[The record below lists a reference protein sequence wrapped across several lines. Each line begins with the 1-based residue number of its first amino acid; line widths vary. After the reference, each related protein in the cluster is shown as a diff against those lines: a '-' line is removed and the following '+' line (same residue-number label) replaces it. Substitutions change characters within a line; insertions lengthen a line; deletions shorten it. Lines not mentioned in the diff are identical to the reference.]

1 MSLQKRFKSRYPKA
15 NFADFKTEDF
25 FGKPNIFFHNKA
37 GDEETAVFDDDGKD
51 FRSSIYFSKEMK
63 RQLGLAPGFPLEL
76 THNPNPKLEIPAVP
90 FNSETRESGA
100 LKDALVQQEIYVTPS
115 DKFKIKFRD
124 IFTDTVITHR
134 SSHESRRWLAG
145 PNFEYFPQQLNF
157 AFFCAT
163 TGCGLSRRILFE
175 DKMRDGKNDL
185 TDSELILPPQVRSFF
200 WFHVYFTV
208 RRILFELGGVQ
219 NSLPL
224 PGDSAFSQTENK
236 YDIPSF
242 ERICAEFG
250 ISPNA
255 DFRFT
260 RGSNHDL
267 GSVFEYFT
275 NSGYIKTPFK
285 YPSKETKFEDEGGR
299 ASDGNLVPY
308 IENTE
313 ARNQYEYFLCP
324 VSHGLTSAGL
334 SRINQS
340 IESFCYAIL
349 GSQVDARSSIS
360 GSQGSAIETQRQ
372 FLSMVEDA
380 IRNPDISKS
389 VQRFQLAIE
398 SAKVRLDLAI
408 SPGLWLLPSK
418 MVVNTES
425 VVGYNNKLKK
435 ATSFMRIGVN
445 SDLNIPVRRSAPK
458 HNFGSGAV
466 KLPHSGV
473 ETQETK
479 ETRVPKSDS
488 EAGVKLRTK
497 EKQVPKSDSDNKR
510 EASEAA
516 GEASD
521 SKAGAKLRTHCFNF
535 ARDQFE
541 CFDYCRRWV
550 SLVSFQMNLSL
561 LFGAFDLLLSRSDY
575 ARTNTGWLNF
585 QKIIHPVFIF
595 NESTIPSEGLW
606 PEPSSELYEF
616 ATLRL
621 FASFVYDFVAIKS
634 PLNLTSLNK
643 FEIPRGRHANR

>member
-1 MSLQKRFKSRYPKA
+1 MSLQKRFKARYPKA
-15 NFADFKTEDF
+15 NFADFKTGDF
-25 FGKPNIFFHNKA
+25 FGKPNIFFQE
-37 GDEETAVFDDDGKD
+37 GDEGTTVFDDDGKD
-51 FRSSIYFSKEMK
+51 FRSSISFSKEMK

-100 LKDALVQQEIYVTPS
+100 LKDALVEQEIYVTPS
-115 DKFKIKFRD
+115 EKFKIKFRD

-145 PNFEYFPQQLNF
+145 PNFEYWPQTLNF

-163 TGCGLSRRILFE
+163 TGCGVSRRILIE

-185 TDSELILPPQVRSFF
+185 TDSELKLPPQVRSFF

-224 PGDSAFSQTENK
+224 PGDTAFSQTENK

-260 RGSNHDL
+260 RGDNHGL
-267 GSVFEYFT
+267 GSVFEYFSY
-275 NSGYIKTPFK
+275 SGYTKTPFK
-285 YPSKETKFEDEGGR
+285 YPSKETKFADEGGR

-349 GSQVDARSSIS
+349 GSQVDVRSSIS

-435 ATSFMRIGVN
+435 ATTFMSIGVN
-445 SDLNIPVRRSAPK
+445 SDLNIPVRRSALK
-458 HNFGSGAV
+458 HNLGSRAV

-473 ETQETK
+473 KTQDSGAGATAELEKAKHRTK
-479 ETRVPKSDS
+479 ETQVVKSEKNEKS
-488 EAGVKLRTK
+488 EKSEVKAVSTSHENNLN
-497 EKQVPKSDSDNKR
+497 VLIIV
-510 EASEAA
+510 
-516 GEASD
+516 
-521 SKAGAKLRTHCFNF
+521 AGALAWF
-535 ARDQFE
+535 
-541 CFDYCRRWV
+541 
-550 SLVSFQMNLSL
+550 
-561 LFGAFDLLLSRSDY
+561 LFR
-575 ARTNTGWLNF
+575 
-585 QKIIHPVFIF
+585 
-595 NESTIPSEGLW
+595 
-606 PEPSSELYEF
+606 
-616 ATLRL
+616 
-621 FASFVYDFVAIKS
+621 
-634 PLNLTSLNK
+634 
-643 FEIPRGRHANR
+643 

>member
-1 MSLQKRFKSRYPKA
+1 MSLQKRFKARYPKA
-15 NFADFKTEDF
+15 NFADFKTGDF
-25 FGKPNIFFHNKA
+25 FGKPNIFFQE
-37 GDEETAVFDDDGKD
+37 GDEGTTVFDDDGKD

-90 FNSETRESGA
+90 FNSEIREA
-100 LKDALVQQEIYVTPS
+100 YTLKDALVQQEIYVTPS

-145 PNFEYFPQQLNF
+145 PNFEYWPQTLNF

-163 TGCGLSRRILFE
+163 TGCGVSRRILFE

-185 TDSELILPPQVRSFF
+185 TDSELKIPPQVRSFF

-208 RRILFELGGVQ
+208 RRILFELGGPQ

-224 PGDSAFSQTENK
+224 PGDTAFSQTENK

-260 RGSNHDL
+260 RGDNHGL
-267 GSVFEYFT
+267 GSVFEYFSY
-275 NSGYIKTPFK
+275 SGYTKTPFK

-349 GSQVDARSSIS
+349 GSQVDVRSSIS
-360 GSQGSAIETQRQ
+360 GSQGSVIETQRQ

-435 ATSFMRIGVN
+435 ATTFMRIGVN
-445 SDLNIPVRRSAPK
+445 SDLNIPVRRSALK
-458 HNFGSGAV
+458 HNLGSRAV

-473 ETQETK
+473 ETQKTK
-479 ETRVPKSDS
+479 ETRVVKSEKS
-488 EAGVKLRTK
+488 E
-497 EKQVPKSDSDNKR
+497 KSDSDR
-510 EASEAA
+510 ESGEAA
-516 GEASD
+516 GAKTVSTLHENNLNVLIIV
-521 SKAGAKLRTHCFNF
+521 AGGLAWF
-535 ARDQFE
+535 
-541 CFDYCRRWV
+541 
-550 SLVSFQMNLSL
+550 
-561 LFGAFDLLLSRSDY
+561 LFR
-575 ARTNTGWLNF
+575 
-585 QKIIHPVFIF
+585 
-595 NESTIPSEGLW
+595 
-606 PEPSSELYEF
+606 
-616 ATLRL
+616 
-621 FASFVYDFVAIKS
+621 
-634 PLNLTSLNK
+634 
-643 FEIPRGRHANR
+643 

>member
-1 MSLQKRFKSRYPKA
+1 MSLQKRFKARYPKA

-37 GDEETAVFDDDGKD
+37 GEGTTVFDDDGKD

-63 RQLGLAPGFPLEL
+63 RQLCLAPGFPLEL

-90 FNSETRESGA
+90 FNSEADNTETLNT

-115 DKFKIKFRD
+115 EKFKIKFRD

-145 PNFEYFPQQLNF
+145 PNFEYWPQTLNF
-157 AFFCAT
+157 AFFVAT
-163 TGCGLSRRILFE
+163 TGCGVSRRILFE

-185 TDSELILPPQVRSFF
+185 TDSELKLPPQVRSFF
-200 WFHVYFTV
+200 WFRVYFTV
-208 RRILFELGGVQ
+208 RRILFELGGPQ

-224 PGDSAFSQTENK
+224 PGDTAFSQTENK

-250 ISPNA
+250 ISPNS

-260 RGSNHDL
+260 RGDNHGL

-275 NSGYIKTPFK
+275 NSGYTKTPYE

-308 IENTE
+308 IQNTE

-349 GSQVDARSSIS
+349 GSQVDVRSSIS

-435 ATSFMRIGVN
+435 ATTFMRIGVN

-458 HNFGSGAV
+458 HNLGSRAV

-479 ETRVPKSDS
+479 EKQVVKSDS
-488 EAGVKLRTK
+488 G
-497 EKQVPKSDSDNKR
+497 
-510 EASEAA
+510 
-516 GEASD
+516 
-521 SKAGAKLRTHCFNF
+521 AGAKLRTKETQVHK
-535 ARDQFE
+535 
-541 CFDYCRRWV
+541 
-550 SLVSFQMNLSL
+550 SK
-561 LFGAFDLLLSRSDY
+561 
-575 ARTNTGWLNF
+575 T
-585 QKIIHPVFIF
+585 
-595 NESTIPSEGLW
+595 SETREAG
-606 PEPSSELYEF
+606 E
-616 ATLRL
+616 AKQRL
-621 FASFVYDFVAIKS
+621 FQLRTRPI
-634 PLNLTSLNK
+634 
-643 FEIPRGRHANR
+643 

>member
-1 MSLQKRFKSRYPKA
+1 MSLQKRFKARYPKA
-15 NFADFKTEDF
+15 NFADFKTGDF
-25 FGKPNIFFHNKA
+25 FGKPNIFFRE
-37 GDEETAVFDDDGKD
+37 GDEGTTVFDDDGKD

-90 FNSETRESGA
+90 FNSET
-100 LKDALVQQEIYVTPS
+100 LNTIKDNLVQQEIYVTLS
-115 DKFKIKFRD
+115 EKFKINFRD

-145 PNFEYFPQQLNF
+145 PNFEYWPQTLNF
-157 AFFCAT
+157 AFFAAT
-163 TGCGLSRRILFE
+163 TGCGVSRRILFE

-185 TDSELILPPQVRSFF
+185 TDSELKLPPQVRSFF

-208 RRILFELGGVQ
+208 RRILFELGGPQ

-224 PGDSAFSQTENK
+224 PGDTAFSQTENK

-260 RGSNHDL
+260 RGDNHGL

-275 NSGYIKTPFK
+275 NSGYTKTPFK
-285 YPSKETKFEDEGGR
+285 YPSKETKFKDEGGR

-349 GSQVDARSSIS
+349 GSQVDVRSSIS

-398 SAKVRLDLAI
+398 SSKVRLDLAI

-425 VVGYNNKLKK
+425 VVVYNNKLKK

-445 SDLNIPVRRSAPK
+445 SDLNIPMRGSAPK
-458 HNFGSGAV
+458 HNLGSRAV

-479 ETRVPKSDS
+479 EKQVVKSNS
-488 EAGVKLRTK
+488 GAGAKHRTK
-497 EKQVPKSDSDNKR
+497 ETQVPKSKTSETRDS
-510 EASEAA
+510 ETGEAA
-516 GEASD
+516 
-521 SKAGAKLRTHCFNF
+521 
-535 ARDQFE
+535 
-541 CFDYCRRWV
+541 
-550 SLVSFQMNLSL
+550 
-561 LFGAFDLLLSRSDY
+561 
-575 ARTNTGWLNF
+575 
-585 QKIIHPVFIF
+585 
-595 NESTIPSEGLW
+595 NETRE
-606 PEPSSELYEF
+606 SSETKTVSTSHENNLNVLIIVAGGLAWF
-616 ATLRL
+616 L
-621 FASFVYDFVAIKS
+621 F
-634 PLNLTSLNK
+634 
-643 FEIPRGRHANR
+643 R

>member
-51 FRSSIYFSKEMK
+51 FRPSIYFSKEMK

-90 FNSETRESGA
+90 FNSGNSGTGA

-124 IFTDTVITHR
+124 IFSDTVICHR

-145 PNFEYFPQQLNF
+145 PNFEYYPQQLNF

-163 TGCGLSRRILFE
+163 TGCGVSRRILFE

-185 TDSELILPPQVRSFF
+185 TDSELIFPPQVRSFF

-224 PGDSAFSQTENK
+224 PGDTAFSQTENK

-260 RGSNHDL
+260 RGGNHGL

-275 NSGYIKTPFK
+275 NSGYTKTPFK
-285 YPSKETKFEDEGGR
+285 YPSKETKSEDEGGR

-324 VSHGLTSAGL
+324 VSHGLTKAGL

-349 GSQVDARSSIS
+349 GSQVDVRSSIA

-435 ATSFMRIGVN
+435 ATSFMRISIN

-458 HNFGSGAV
+458 HNLGSRAV

-479 ETRVPKSDS
+479 ETRVVKS
-488 EAGVKLRTK
+488 EKK
-497 EKQVPKSDSDNKR
+497 EKQVPKSETSETR
-510 EASEAA
+510 EASETKTVSTSHETNLNVLIIVA
-516 GEASD
+516 GGLAW
-521 SKAGAKLRTHCFNF
+521 F
-535 ARDQFE
+535 
-541 CFDYCRRWV
+541 
-550 SLVSFQMNLSL
+550 
-561 LFGAFDLLLSRSDY
+561 LFR
-575 ARTNTGWLNF
+575 
-585 QKIIHPVFIF
+585 
-595 NESTIPSEGLW
+595 
-606 PEPSSELYEF
+606 
-616 ATLRL
+616 
-621 FASFVYDFVAIKS
+621 
-634 PLNLTSLNK
+634 
-643 FEIPRGRHANR
+643 

>member
-1 MSLQKRFKSRYPKA
+1 MSLQKRFKARYPKA
-15 NFADFKTEDF
+15 NFADFKTGDF
-25 FGKPNIFFHNKA
+25 FGKPNIFFHSEA
-37 GDEETAVFDDDGKD
+37 GEGTTVFDDDGKD
-51 FRSSIYFSKEMK
+51 FRSSIFFSKEMK

-90 FNSETRESGA
+90 FNSEADNSET
-100 LKDALVQQEIYVTPS
+100 LNTIKDNLVQQEIYVTPS

-124 IFTDTVITHR
+124 IFTDTVITHK

-145 PNFEYFPQQLNF
+145 PNFEYWPQTLNF

-163 TGCGLSRRILFE
+163 TGCGVSRRILFE

-185 TDSELILPPQVRSFF
+185 TDSELKIPPQVRSFF

-208 RRILFELGGVQ
+208 RRILFELGGPQ

-224 PGDSAFSQTENK
+224 PGDTAFSQTENK

-260 RGSNHDL
+260 RGDNHGL
-267 GSVFEYFT
+267 GSVFEYFSY
-275 NSGYIKTPFK
+275 SGYTKTPYE

-349 GSQVDARSSIS
+349 GSQVDVRSSIS

-380 IRNPDISKS
+380 IRNPNISKS
-389 VQRFQLAIE
+389 VQRFQLAIQ

-435 ATSFMRIGVN
+435 ATTFMRIGVN
-445 SDLNIPVRRSAPK
+445 SDLNIPVRRSAQK
-458 HNFGSGAV
+458 HNLGSRAV

-473 ETQETK
+473 ETK
-479 ETRVPKSDS
+479 DS
-488 EAGVKLRTK
+488 GAGATAELEKAKHRTK
-497 EKQVPKSDSDNKR
+497 EKQVVKSRTKETQVSKSKTRETRDSETK
-510 EASEAA
+510 ETSETKTVSTSHETNLNVLIIVA
-516 GEASD
+516 GGLAWF
-521 SKAGAKLRTHCFNF
+521 LF
-535 ARDQFE
+535 
-541 CFDYCRRWV
+541 RW
-550 SLVSFQMNLSL
+550 L
-561 LFGAFDLLLSRSDY
+561 LTCCY
-575 ARTNTGWLNF
+575 
-585 QKIIHPVFIF
+585 
-595 NESTIPSEGLW
+595 ESTIPSVGL
-606 PEPSSELYEF
+606 
-616 ATLRL
+616 
-621 FASFVYDFVAIKS
+621 
-634 PLNLTSLNK
+634 
-643 FEIPRGRHANR
+643 

>member
-1 MSLQKRFKSRYPKA
+1 MSLQKRFKARYPKA
-15 NFADFKTEDF
+15 NFADFKTGDF
-25 FGKPNIFFHNKA
+25 FGKPNIFFQE
-37 GDEETAVFDDDGKD
+37 GDEGTTVFDDDGKD
-51 FRSSIYFSKEMK
+51 FRSSVYFSKEMK

-90 FNSETRESGA
+90 FNSEADNSET
-100 LKDALVQQEIYVTPS
+100 LNTIKDNLVQQEIYVTPS
-115 DKFKIKFRD
+115 EKFKINFRD

-145 PNFEYFPQQLNF
+145 PNFEYWPQTLNF
-157 AFFCAT
+157 AFFVAT
-163 TGCGLSRRILFE
+163 TGCGVSRRILFE

-185 TDSELILPPQVRSFF
+185 TDSELKLPPQVRSFF

-208 RRILFELGGVQ
+208 RRILFELGGPQ

-224 PGDSAFSQTENK
+224 PGDTAFSQTENK

-260 RGSNHDL
+260 RGDNHGL
-267 GSVFEYFT
+267 GSVFEYFSY
-275 NSGYIKTPFK
+275 SGYTKTPFK

-349 GSQVDARSSIS
+349 GSQVDVRSSIS

-380 IRNPDISKS
+380 IRNPEISKS

-445 SDLNIPVRRSAPK
+445 SDLNIPVRRSALK
-458 HNFGSGAV
+458 HNLGSRAV

-479 ETRVPKSDS
+479 EKQVVKS
-488 EAGVKLRTK
+488 RTK
-497 EKQVPKSDSDNKR
+497 ETQVPKSKTSETRDS
-510 EASEAA
+510 ETGEAA
-516 GEASD
+516 
-521 SKAGAKLRTHCFNF
+521 
-535 ARDQFE
+535 
-541 CFDYCRRWV
+541 
-550 SLVSFQMNLSL
+550 
-561 LFGAFDLLLSRSDY
+561 
-575 ARTNTGWLNF
+575 
-585 QKIIHPVFIF
+585 
-595 NESTIPSEGLW
+595 NETRE
-606 PEPSSELYEF
+606 SSETKTVSTSHETNLNVLIIVAGGLAWF
-616 ATLRL
+616 L
-621 FASFVYDFVAIKS
+621 F
-634 PLNLTSLNK
+634 
-643 FEIPRGRHANR
+643 R

>member
-25 FGKPNIFFHNKA
+25 FGKPNTFFHNKA
-37 GDEETAVFDDDGKD
+37 DDEETAVFDDDGKD

-63 RQLGLAPGFPLEL
+63 RQIGLAPGFPLEL

-90 FNSETRESGA
+90 FNSEAGEAIETRETGA

-115 DKFKIKFRD
+115 DKFKIEFRD
-124 IFTDTVITHR
+124 IFTDTMITHR

-145 PNFEYFPQQLNF
+145 PNFEYYPQQLNF
-157 AFFCAT
+157 AFYCAT
-163 TGCGLSRRILFE
+163 TGCGVSRRILFE

-185 TDSELILPPQVRSFF
+185 TDSELKLPPQVRSFF

-219 NSLPL
+219 NFLAL
-224 PGDSAFSQTENK
+224 PGDPAFSQTENK

-242 ERICAEFG
+242 ERICAELG

-260 RGSNHDL
+260 RGDNRGL

-275 NSGYIKTPFK
+275 NSGYTETPYE
-285 YPSKETKFEDEGGR
+285 YPSKETKFEDKGGR

-313 ARNQYEYFLCP
+313 ARNQYEYFICP

-349 GSQVDARSSIS
+349 GSQVDVHSSID
-360 GSQGSAIETQRQ
+360 GSQGSSIETQRQ
-372 FLSMVEDA
+372 FLAMIEDA

-445 SDLNIPVRRSAPK
+445 SDLNIPVRRSASK

-479 ETRVPKSDS
+479 ETRVVKS
-488 EAGVKLRTK
+488 ETK
-497 EKQVPKSDSDNKR
+497 EKQVPKS
-510 EASEAA
+510 ET
-516 GEASD
+516 SD
-521 SKAGAKLRTHCFNF
+521 SKAGEASETKT
-535 ARDQFE
+535 
-541 CFDYCRRWV
+541 V
-550 SLVSFQMNLSL
+550 STSHETNLNVL
-561 LFGAFDLLLSRSDY
+561 IIVVGGLAWFLFR
-575 ARTNTGWLNF
+575 
-585 QKIIHPVFIF
+585 
-595 NESTIPSEGLW
+595 
-606 PEPSSELYEF
+606 
-616 ATLRL
+616 
-621 FASFVYDFVAIKS
+621 
-634 PLNLTSLNK
+634 
-643 FEIPRGRHANR
+643 

>member
-1 MSLQKRFKSRYPKA
+1 MSLQKRFKARYPKA

-37 GDEETAVFDDDGKD
+37 GEGTTVFDDDGKD

-90 FNSETRESGA
+90 FNSEAGEAIETLNT

-115 DKFKIKFRD
+115 EKFKIKFRD

-145 PNFEYFPQQLNF
+145 PNFEYWPQTLNF
-157 AFFCAT
+157 AFFAAT
-163 TGCGLSRRILFE
+163 TGCGVSRRILFE

-185 TDSELILPPQVRSFF
+185 TDSELKLPPQVRIFF

-224 PGDSAFSQTENK
+224 PGDTAFNQTENK

-260 RGSNHDL
+260 RGDNHGL
-267 GSVFEYFT
+267 GSVFEYFS
-275 NSGYIKTPFK
+275 NSGYTKTPFK

-349 GSQVDARSSIS
+349 GSQVDVRSSIA

-380 IRNPDISKS
+380 IRSPDISKS

-435 ATSFMRIGVN
+435 ATTFMRIGVN
-445 SDLNIPVRRSAPK
+445 SDLNIPVRRSALK
-458 HNFGSGAV
+458 HNLGSRAV

-473 ETQETK
+473 ETQ
-479 ETRVPKSDS
+479 
-488 EAGVKLRTK
+488 
-497 EKQVPKSDSDNKR
+497 DSDR
-510 EASEAA
+510 ESGVAA
-516 GEASD
+516 
-521 SKAGAKLRTHCFNF
+521 AGAKLRTKETQVVQSEKSETRE
-535 ARDQFE
+535 A
-541 CFDYCRRWV
+541 
-550 SLVSFQMNLSL
+550 
-561 LFGAFDLLLSRSDY
+561 GATADAEPGKLE
-575 ARTNTGWLNF
+575 A
-585 QKIIHPVFIF
+585 K
-595 NESTIPSEGLW
+595 
-606 PEPSSELYEF
+606 PEQSSEKAKTASTSHENNLNVLIIIAGALAWF
-616 ATLRL
+616 L
-621 FASFVYDFVAIKS
+621 F
-634 PLNLTSLNK
+634 
-643 FEIPRGRHANR
+643 R

>member
-1 MSLQKRFKSRYPKA
+1 MSLQKRFKARYPKA
-15 NFADFKTEDF
+15 NFADFKTGDF

-90 FNSETRESGA
+90 FNSEAVGRESGEA
-100 LKDALVQQEIYVTPS
+100 TGTLKDALVQQEIYVTPS
-115 DKFKIKFRD
+115 EKFKIKFRD

-145 PNFEYFPQQLNF
+145 PNFEYWPQTLNF
-157 AFFCAT
+157 DFFTAT
-163 TGCGLSRRILFE
+163 TGCGVSRRILFE

-185 TDSELILPPQVRSFF
+185 TDSELKLPPQVRSFF

-224 PGDSAFSQTENK
+224 PGDTAFSQTENK

-260 RGSNHDL
+260 RGDNHGL

-275 NSGYIKTPFK
+275 NSGYTKTPFK

-349 GSQVDARSSIS
+349 GSQVDVRSSIA

-435 ATSFMRIGVN
+435 ATTFMRIGVN
-445 SDLNIPVRRSAPK
+445 SDLNIPVRRSALK
-458 HNFGSGAV
+458 HNLGSRAV

-473 ETQETK
+473 ETPE
-479 ETRVPKSDS
+479 
-488 EAGVKLRTK
+488 TK
-497 EKQVPKSDSDNKR
+497 EKQVVKSETSDR
-510 EASEAA
+510 EFGDRESCVAAA
-516 GEASD
+516 GVTKETKTVST
-521 SKAGAKLRTHCFNF
+521 SHETNLNVLIIVAGGLAWF
-535 ARDQFE
+535 
-541 CFDYCRRWV
+541 
-550 SLVSFQMNLSL
+550 
-561 LFGAFDLLLSRSDY
+561 LFR
-575 ARTNTGWLNF
+575 
-585 QKIIHPVFIF
+585 
-595 NESTIPSEGLW
+595 
-606 PEPSSELYEF
+606 
-616 ATLRL
+616 
-621 FASFVYDFVAIKS
+621 
-634 PLNLTSLNK
+634 
-643 FEIPRGRHANR
+643 

>member
-90 FNSETRESGA
+90 FNSGNSETGA

-124 IFTDTVITHR
+124 IFSDTVITHR

-145 PNFEYFPQQLNF
+145 PNFEYYPQQLNF

-163 TGCGLSRRILFE
+163 TGCGVSRRILFE

-185 TDSELILPPQVRSFF
+185 TDSELILPRQVRSFF

-224 PGDSAFSQTENK
+224 PGDTTFNQTENK

-260 RGSNHDL
+260 RGDNHGL
-267 GSVFEYFT
+267 GSVFEYFS
-275 NSGYIKTPFK
+275 NSGYIKTPYK
-285 YPSKETKFEDEGGR
+285 YPSRETKFEDEGGR

-340 IESFCYAIL
+340 IESFCYSIL
-349 GSQVDARSSIS
+349 GSQVNVRSSIA
-360 GSQGSAIETQRQ
+360 GSQGSSIETQRE
-372 FLSMVEDA
+372 FLSLVEDA
-380 IRNPDISKS
+380 IRNPDLGKS

-408 SPGLWLLPSK
+408 CPGTWLLPSK

-435 ATSFMRIGVN
+435 ATSFMRIGIN
-445 SDLNIPVRRSAPK
+445 SVLNIPVRRSTQK
-458 HNFGSGAV
+458 HNFGRGAV

-473 ETQETK
+473 ET
-479 ETRVPKSDS
+479 RVVKSEKS
-488 EAGVKLRTK
+488 EK
-497 EKQVPKSDSDNKR
+497 N
-510 EASEAA
+510 
-516 GEASD
+516 D
-521 SKAGAKLRTHCFNF
+521 SKAGAKLR
-535 ARDQFE
+535 A
-541 CFDYCRRWV
+541 
-550 SLVSFQMNLSL
+550 
-561 LFGAFDLLLSRSDY
+561 GATAELE
-575 ARTNTGWLNF
+575 A
-585 QKIIHPVFIF
+585 K
-595 NESTIPSEGLW
+595 
-606 PEPSSELYEF
+606 PEQSSEK
-616 ATLRL
+616 AKLRAKTVSTSHENNLNVLIIIAGGLAWFL
-621 FASFVYDFVAIKS
+621 F
-634 PLNLTSLNK
+634 
-643 FEIPRGRHANR
+643 R

>member
-1 MSLQKRFKSRYPKA
+1 MSLQKRFKTRYPKA
-15 NFADFKTEDF
+15 NFSDFKTKDF
-25 FGKPNIFFHNKA
+25 FGKPNIFFHSEA
-37 GDEETAVFDDDGKD
+37 HEADEETAVFDDEGKD

-76 THNPNPKLEIPAVP
+76 CHNPNPELEIPAVP
-90 FNSETRESGA
+90 FHSEADNSEAGEAVETRA
-100 LKDALVQQEIYVTPS
+100 LKDALVQQEIYVTQS
-115 DKFKIKFRD
+115 DKLKIKFRD

-145 PNFEYFPQQLNF
+145 PNFEYWPQQLNF
-157 AFFCAT
+157 AFFCST
-163 TGCGLSRRILFE
+163 TGCGVSQRILFE

-185 TDSELILPPQVRSFF
+185 TDSELNLPPQVRSFL

-224 PGDSAFSQTENK
+224 PGDSAFNQTENK
-236 YDIPSF
+236 YHILSF
-242 ERICAEFG
+242 KRICAEFG

-260 RGSNHDL
+260 KGDNHGR

-275 NSGYIKTPFK
+275 NSGYFKTPYK
-285 YPSKETKFEDEGGR
+285 YLSKTAKFEDEGGR

-340 IESFCYAIL
+340 IESFCFSIL
-349 GSQVDARSSIS
+349 GLQVNVRSSIA
-360 GSQGSAIETQRQ
+360 GSQGSSIETQRE
-372 FLSMVEDA
+372 FLSLVEDA

-408 SPGLWLLPSK
+408 SPGTWLIPSK

-435 ATSFMRIGVN
+435 ATSFMKIGVN
-445 SDLNIPVRRSAPK
+445 SDLNIPVKRSAPK

-473 ETQETK
+473 ETLPVATSKNNYQENKAKQAKQAKQAETK
-479 ETRVPKSDS
+479 ETQVVKSETKTVCTS
-488 EAGVKLRTK
+488 HETNLNVLIIVAGGL
-497 EKQVPKSDSDNKR
+497 
-510 EASEAA
+510 AW
-516 GEASD
+516 
-521 SKAGAKLRTHCFNF
+521 F
-535 ARDQFE
+535 
-541 CFDYCRRWV
+541 
-550 SLVSFQMNLSL
+550 
-561 LFGAFDLLLSRSDY
+561 LFR
-575 ARTNTGWLNF
+575 
-585 QKIIHPVFIF
+585 
-595 NESTIPSEGLW
+595 
-606 PEPSSELYEF
+606 
-616 ATLRL
+616 
-621 FASFVYDFVAIKS
+621 
-634 PLNLTSLNK
+634 
-643 FEIPRGRHANR
+643 

>member
-1 MSLQKRFKSRYPKA
+1 MSLQKRFKARYPKA
-15 NFADFKTEDF
+15 NFADFKTGDF

-37 GDEETAVFDDDGKD
+37 GDGTTVFDDDGKD
-51 FRSSIYFSKEMK
+51 FRSSIFFSKEMK

-76 THNPNPKLEIPAVP
+76 TYNPNPKLEIPAVP
-90 FNSETRESGA
+90 FNSETINTIKEN
-100 LKDALVQQEIYVTPS
+100 LVQQEIYVTPS

-124 IFTDTVITHR
+124 IFTDTVITHK

-145 PNFEYFPQQLNF
+145 PNFEYWPQTLNF

-163 TGCGLSRRILFE
+163 TGCGVSRRILFE

-185 TDSELILPPQVRSFF
+185 TDSELKIPPQVRSFF

-208 RRILFELGGVQ
+208 RRILFELGGPQ

-224 PGDSAFSQTENK
+224 PGDTAFSQTENK

-260 RGSNHDL
+260 RGDNHGL
-267 GSVFEYFT
+267 GSVFEYFSY
-275 NSGYIKTPFK
+275 SGYTKTPFK
-285 YPSKETKFEDEGGR
+285 YPSKETKFADEGGC

-349 GSQVDARSSIS
+349 GSQVDVRSSIS

-380 IRNPDISKS
+380 IRNPNISKS
-389 VQRFQLAIE
+389 VQRFQLAIQ

-435 ATSFMRIGVN
+435 ATTFMRIGVN
-445 SDLNIPVRRSAPK
+445 SDLNIPVRRSTQK
-458 HNFGSGAV
+458 HNLGSRAV
-466 KLPHSGV
+466 KLPHSGF
-473 ETQETK
+473 ETPE
-479 ETRVPKSDS
+479 
-488 EAGVKLRTK
+488 TK
-497 EKQVPKSDSDNKR
+497 EKQVVKSRTKETQVSKSKTRETRDSETR
-510 EASEAA
+510 E
-516 GEASD
+516 
-521 SKAGAKLRTHCFNF
+521 
-535 ARDQFE
+535 
-541 CFDYCRRWV
+541 
-550 SLVSFQMNLSL
+550 
-561 LFGAFDLLLSRSDY
+561 
-575 ARTNTGWLNF
+575 
-585 QKIIHPVFIF
+585 
-595 NESTIPSEGLW
+595 
-606 PEPSSELYEF
+606 SSETKTVSTSHETNLNVLIIVAGGLAWF
-616 ATLRL
+616 L
-621 FASFVYDFVAIKS
+621 F
-634 PLNLTSLNK
+634 
-643 FEIPRGRHANR
+643 R

>member
-90 FNSETRESGA
+90 FNSDNSGTGA
-100 LKDALVQQEIYVTPS
+100 LKDDLVQQEIYVTPS

-145 PNFEYFPQQLNF
+145 PNFEYYPQQLNF

-163 TGCGLSRRILFE
+163 TGCGVSRRILFE

-224 PGDSAFSQTENK
+224 PGDTAFNQTENK

-260 RGSNHDL
+260 RGDNHGL

-275 NSGYIKTPFK
+275 NSGYIKTPYK

-324 VSHGLTSAGL
+324 ISHGLTSAGL

-349 GSQVDARSSIS
+349 GSQVDVHSSIA
-360 GSQGSAIETQRQ
+360 GSQGSSIETQRQ

-380 IRNPDISKS
+380 IRNPDLGKS

-408 SPGLWLLPSK
+408 SPGTWLLPSK

-435 ATSFMRIGVN
+435 ATSFMKIGVN

-466 KLPHSGV
+466 KLPHSSV
-473 ETQETK
+473 ETPETK
-479 ETRVPKSDS
+479 ETQVVKS
-488 EAGVKLRTK
+488 ETK
-497 EKQVPKSDSDNKR
+497 EKQVPKSDSKAGVTIDSKS
-510 EASEAA
+510 EASETKTVSTSHETNLNVLIIVA
-516 GEASD
+516 G
-521 SKAGAKLRTHCFNF
+521 
-535 ARDQFE
+535 
-541 CFDYCRRWV
+541 
-550 SLVSFQMNLSL
+550 
-561 LFGAFDLLLSRSDY
+561 
-575 ARTNTGWLNF
+575 
-585 QKIIHPVFIF
+585 
-595 NESTIPSEGLW
+595 GLAW
-606 PEPSSELYEF
+606 F
-616 ATLRL
+616 HFR
-621 FASFVYDFVAIKS
+621 
-634 PLNLTSLNK
+634 
-643 FEIPRGRHANR
+643 

>member
-1 MSLQKRFKSRYPKA
+1 MSLQKRFKARYPKA
-15 NFADFKTEDF
+15 NFADFKTGDF
-25 FGKPNIFFHNKA
+25 FGKPNIFFQE
-37 GDEETAVFDDDGKD
+37 GDEGTTVFDDDGKD
-51 FRSSIYFSKEMK
+51 FRSSIRFSKEMK

-90 FNSETRESGA
+90 FNSEADNSET
-100 LKDALVQQEIYVTPS
+100 LNTIKDALVQQEIYVTPS

-145 PNFEYFPQQLNF
+145 PNFEYWPQTLNF
-157 AFFCAT
+157 AFFIAT
-163 TGCGLSRRILFE
+163 TGCGVSRRILFE

-185 TDSELILPPQVRSFF
+185 TDSELKIPPQVRSFF

-208 RRILFELGGVQ
+208 RRILFELGGPQ

-224 PGDSAFSQTENK
+224 PGDTAFSQTENK

-260 RGSNHDL
+260 RGDNHGL
-267 GSVFEYFT
+267 GSVFEYFSY
-275 NSGYIKTPFK
+275 SGYTKTPFK

-349 GSQVDARSSIS
+349 GSQVDVRSSIS

-389 VQRFQLAIE
+389 VQRFQLAIQ

-435 ATSFMRIGVN
+435 ATTFMRIGVN
-445 SDLNIPVRRSAPK
+445 SDLNIPVRRSTQK
-458 HNFGSGAV
+458 HNLGSRAV

-473 ETQETK
+473 ETQ
-479 ETRVPKSDS
+479 DS
-488 EAGVKLRTK
+488 GAGATAELEKAKHRTK
-497 EKQVPKSDSDNKR
+497 EKQVVKSRTKETQVSKSKTRETRDSETR
-510 EASEAA
+510 E
-516 GEASD
+516 
-521 SKAGAKLRTHCFNF
+521 
-535 ARDQFE
+535 
-541 CFDYCRRWV
+541 
-550 SLVSFQMNLSL
+550 
-561 LFGAFDLLLSRSDY
+561 
-575 ARTNTGWLNF
+575 
-585 QKIIHPVFIF
+585 
-595 NESTIPSEGLW
+595 
-606 PEPSSELYEF
+606 SSETKTVSTSHETNLNVLIIVAGGLAWF
-616 ATLRL
+616 L
-621 FASFVYDFVAIKS
+621 F
-634 PLNLTSLNK
+634 
-643 FEIPRGRHANR
+643 R

>member
-1 MSLQKRFKSRYPKA
+1 MSLQKRFKARYPKA
-15 NFADFKTEDF
+15 NFADFKTGDF

-37 GDEETAVFDDDGKD
+37 GDSEAGYEETAVFDDDGKD

-90 FNSETRESGA
+90 FKSETRETGA
-100 LKDALVQQEIYVTPS
+100 ALHTLKDALVQQEIYVTPRE
-115 DKFKIKFRD
+115 KFKIKFRD

-145 PNFEYFPQQLNF
+145 PNFEYWPQTLNF

-163 TGCGLSRRILFE
+163 TGCGVSRRTLFE

-185 TDSELILPPQVRSFF
+185 MDSELKLPPQVRSFF

-224 PGDSAFSQTENK
+224 PGDTAFSQTENK

-250 ISPNA
+250 ISPNS

-260 RGSNHDL
+260 RGDNHGL

-275 NSGYIKTPFK
+275 NSGYTKTPFK

-349 GSQVDARSSIS
+349 GSQVDVRSSIS

-435 ATSFMRIGVN
+435 ATTFMRIGVN
-445 SDLNIPVRRSAPK
+445 SDLNIPVRRSTQK
-458 HNFGSGAV
+458 HNFGRGAV

-473 ETQETK
+473 ETQKTK
-479 ETRVPKSDS
+479 ETQVVKSEKSEKS
-488 EAGVKLRTK
+488 EAKTVSTSHENNLN
-497 EKQVPKSDSDNKR
+497 VLIII
-510 EASEAA
+510 A
-516 GEASD
+516 GGLAW
-521 SKAGAKLRTHCFNF
+521 F
-535 ARDQFE
+535 
-541 CFDYCRRWV
+541 
-550 SLVSFQMNLSL
+550 
-561 LFGAFDLLLSRSDY
+561 LFR
-575 ARTNTGWLNF
+575 
-585 QKIIHPVFIF
+585 
-595 NESTIPSEGLW
+595 
-606 PEPSSELYEF
+606 
-616 ATLRL
+616 
-621 FASFVYDFVAIKS
+621 
-634 PLNLTSLNK
+634 
-643 FEIPRGRHANR
+643 

>member
-1 MSLQKRFKSRYPKA
+1 MSLQKRFKARYPKA
-15 NFADFKTEDF
+15 NFADFKTGDF
-25 FGKPNIFFHNKA
+25 FGKPNIFFRE
-37 GDEETAVFDDDGKD
+37 GDEGTTVFDDDGKD
-51 FRSSIYFSKEMK
+51 LRPIIRFSKEMK

-90 FNSETRESGA
+90 FNSEADNTET
-100 LKDALVQQEIYVTPS
+100 LNTIKDNLVEQEIYVTPS
-115 DKFKIKFRD
+115 EKFKINFRD
-124 IFTDTVITHR
+124 IFTDNVITHR

-145 PNFEYFPQQLNF
+145 PNFEYWPQTLNF
-157 AFFCAT
+157 AFYCAT
-163 TGCGLSRRILFE
+163 TGCGVSRRILFE
-175 DKMRDGKNDL
+175 DKMLDGKNDL
-185 TDSELILPPQVRSFF
+185 TDSELKLPPQVRSFF

-208 RRILFELGGVQ
+208 RRILFELGGPQ

-224 PGDSAFSQTENK
+224 PGDTAFSQTENK

-260 RGSNHDL
+260 RGDNHGL
-267 GSVFEYFT
+267 GSVFEYFSY
-275 NSGYIKTPFK
+275 SGYTKTPFK

-349 GSQVDARSSIS
+349 GSQVDVRSSIS

-435 ATSFMRIGVN
+435 ATTFMRIGVN

-458 HNFGSGAV
+458 HNLGSRAV

-473 ETQETK
+473 ET
-479 ETRVPKSDS
+479 RVVKSNS
-488 EAGVKLRTK
+488 VAGAKHRTK
-497 EKQVPKSDSDNKR
+497 EKQVVKSKTSEKSKTTETRDS
-510 EASEAA
+510 ETGEAA
-516 GEASD
+516 
-521 SKAGAKLRTHCFNF
+521 AGVTKETKT
-535 ARDQFE
+535 
-541 CFDYCRRWV
+541 V
-550 SLVSFQMNLSL
+550 STSHENNLNVL
-561 LFGAFDLLLSRSDY
+561 IIVAGGLAWFLFR
-575 ARTNTGWLNF
+575 
-585 QKIIHPVFIF
+585 
-595 NESTIPSEGLW
+595 
-606 PEPSSELYEF
+606 
-616 ATLRL
+616 
-621 FASFVYDFVAIKS
+621 
-634 PLNLTSLNK
+634 
-643 FEIPRGRHANR
+643 

>member
-37 GDEETAVFDDDGKD
+37 GDEGKD

-90 FNSETRESGA
+90 FNSEAATGT
-100 LKDALVQQEIYVTPS
+100 LKDALVQQEIYVTLS
-115 DKFKIKFRD
+115 DKFKIEFRD

-260 RGSNHDL
+260 RGDNHGL

-275 NSGYIKTPFK
+275 NSGYTKTPFK
-285 YPSKETKFEDEGGR
+285 YPSKETKFEDEGGC

-349 GSQVDARSSIS
+349 GSQVDVRSSIS
-360 GSQGSAIETQRQ
+360 GSQGSSIETQRQ

-380 IRNPDISKS
+380 TRNPDISKF

-435 ATSFMRIGVN
+435 ATRRMRIGIN
-445 SDLNIPVRRSAPK
+445 SDLNIPVRRSALK
-458 HNFGSGAV
+458 HNLGSGAV

-473 ETQETK
+473 ETPETK
-479 ETRVPKSDS
+479 EKQVVKSDS
-488 EAGVKLRTK
+488 EAGVTK
-497 EKQVPKSDSDNKR
+497 ETQVPKSKTSDR
-510 EASEAA
+510 ESGEAA
-516 GEASD
+516 GVTKTVSSSHENNL
-521 SKAGAKLRTHCFNF
+521 KVLIIIAGGLAWF
-535 ARDQFE
+535 
-541 CFDYCRRWV
+541 
-550 SLVSFQMNLSL
+550 
-561 LFGAFDLLLSRSDY
+561 LFR
-575 ARTNTGWLNF
+575 
-585 QKIIHPVFIF
+585 
-595 NESTIPSEGLW
+595 
-606 PEPSSELYEF
+606 
-616 ATLRL
+616 
-621 FASFVYDFVAIKS
+621 
-634 PLNLTSLNK
+634 
-643 FEIPRGRHANR
+643 

>member
-15 NFADFKTEDF
+15 MFADFKTKDF
-25 FGKPNIFFHNKA
+25 FGKPNIFFQE

-90 FNSETRESGA
+90 FHDEAGA
-100 LKDALVQQEIYVTPS
+100 TGTLKDALVQQEIYVTPS
-115 DKFKIKFRD
+115 EKFKIKFRD

-134 SSHESRRWLAG
+134 SSHESRCWLAG
-145 PNFEYFPQQLNF
+145 PNFEYWPQTLNF

-163 TGCGLSRRILFE
+163 TGCGVSRRILFE

-185 TDSELILPPQVRSFF
+185 TDSELILPHQVRSFF

-219 NSLPL
+219 NSLAL
-224 PGDSAFSQTENK
+224 PGDPAFSQTENK

-250 ISPNA
+250 ISPND

-260 RGSNHDL
+260 RGDNHGL

-275 NSGYIKTPFK
+275 NSGYTKTPFK

-349 GSQVDARSSIS
+349 GSQVNVRSSIA
-360 GSQGSAIETQRQ
+360 GSQGSSIETQRE
-372 FLSMVEDA
+372 FLSLVEDA
-380 IRNPDISKS
+380 IRNPGLGKS

-408 SPGLWLLPSK
+408 SPGTWLLPSK

-435 ATSFMRIGVN
+435 ATRRMKIGIN
-445 SDLNIPVRRSAPK
+445 SDLNIPVRRSSPK
-458 HNFGSGAV
+458 HNFGRGTV

-473 ETQETK
+473 ETQDSDRESGEAAGVTAELEKAKLRTK
-479 ETRVPKSDS
+479 ETQVVQSEKSETSDS
-488 EAGVKLRTK
+488 EAG
-497 EKQVPKSDSDNKR
+497 
-510 EASEAA
+510 
-516 GEASD
+516 
-521 SKAGAKLRTHCFNF
+521 AKLR
-535 ARDQFE
+535 AKI
-541 CFDYCRRWV
+541 V
-550 SLVSFQMNLSL
+550 STLHENNLNVL
-561 LFGAFDLLLSRSDY
+561 IIVAGALAWFLFR
-575 ARTNTGWLNF
+575 
-585 QKIIHPVFIF
+585 
-595 NESTIPSEGLW
+595 
-606 PEPSSELYEF
+606 
-616 ATLRL
+616 
-621 FASFVYDFVAIKS
+621 
-634 PLNLTSLNK
+634 
-643 FEIPRGRHANR
+643 

>member
-1 MSLQKRFKSRYPKA
+1 MSLQKRFKARYPKA

-37 GDEETAVFDDDGKD
+37 GDGTTVFDDDGKD
-51 FRSSIYFSKEMK
+51 FRSSIFFSKEMK

-76 THNPNPKLEIPAVP
+76 TYNPNPKLEIPAVP
-90 FNSETRESGA
+90 FNSETINTIKEN
-100 LKDALVQQEIYVTPS
+100 LVQQEIYVTPS

-124 IFTDTVITHR
+124 IFTDTVITHK

-145 PNFEYFPQQLNF
+145 PNFEYWPQTLNF

-163 TGCGLSRRILFE
+163 TGCGVSRRILFE

-185 TDSELILPPQVRSFF
+185 TDSELKIPPQVRSFF

-208 RRILFELGGVQ
+208 RRILFELGGPQ

-224 PGDSAFSQTENK
+224 PGDTAFSQTENK

-260 RGSNHDL
+260 RGDNHGL
-267 GSVFEYFT
+267 GSVFEYFSY
-275 NSGYIKTPFK
+275 SGYTKTPFK
-285 YPSKETKFEDEGGR
+285 YPSKETKFADEGGR

-349 GSQVDARSSIS
+349 GSQVDVRSSIS
-360 GSQGSAIETQRQ
+360 GSQGSDIETQRQ

-380 IRNPDISKS
+380 IRNPNISKS
-389 VQRFQLAIE
+389 VQRFQLAIQ

-418 MVVNTES
+418 MVLNTES

-435 ATSFMRIGVN
+435 ATTFMRIGVN
-445 SDLNIPVRRSAPK
+445 SDLNIPVRRSTQK
-458 HNFGSGAV
+458 HNLGSRAV

-473 ETQETK
+473 ETQ
-479 ETRVPKSDS
+479 DS
-488 EAGVKLRTK
+488 GAGATAELEKAKHRTK
-497 EKQVPKSDSDNKR
+497 EKQVVKSRTKEKQVSKSKTRETRDSETR
-510 EASEAA
+510 E
-516 GEASD
+516 
-521 SKAGAKLRTHCFNF
+521 
-535 ARDQFE
+535 
-541 CFDYCRRWV
+541 
-550 SLVSFQMNLSL
+550 
-561 LFGAFDLLLSRSDY
+561 
-575 ARTNTGWLNF
+575 
-585 QKIIHPVFIF
+585 
-595 NESTIPSEGLW
+595 
-606 PEPSSELYEF
+606 SSETKTVSTSHETNLNVLIIVAGGLAWF
-616 ATLRL
+616 L
-621 FASFVYDFVAIKS
+621 F
-634 PLNLTSLNK
+634 
-643 FEIPRGRHANR
+643 R

>member
-51 FRSSIYFSKEMK
+51 FRPSIYFSKEMK

-90 FNSETRESGA
+90 FNSEAATGA
-100 LKDALVQQEIYVTPS
+100 ALHTLKDALVQQEIYVTPS
-115 DKFKIKFRD
+115 EKFKITFRD

-224 PGDSAFSQTENK
+224 PGDSAFNQTENK

-260 RGSNHDL
+260 KGDNHGL

-275 NSGYIKTPFK
+275 NSGYTKTPFK

-349 GSQVDARSSIS
+349 GSQVDVRSSIS
-360 GSQGSAIETQRQ
+360 GSQGSSIETQRQ

-458 HNFGSGAV
+458 HNLGSGAV

-473 ETQETK
+473 ETPEAK
-479 ETRVPKSDS
+479 EKQVVKSDSDS
-488 EAGVKLRTK
+488 EASKAAGVTK
-497 EKQVPKSDSDNKR
+497 EKQVPKSEASETR
-510 EASEAA
+510 EASGTKTVSTSHETNLNALIIVA
-516 GEASD
+516 GGLA
-521 SKAGAKLRTHCFNF
+521 CF
-535 ARDQFE
+535 
-541 CFDYCRRWV
+541 
-550 SLVSFQMNLSL
+550 
-561 LFGAFDLLLSRSDY
+561 LFR
-575 ARTNTGWLNF
+575 
-585 QKIIHPVFIF
+585 
-595 NESTIPSEGLW
+595 
-606 PEPSSELYEF
+606 
-616 ATLRL
+616 
-621 FASFVYDFVAIKS
+621 
-634 PLNLTSLNK
+634 
-643 FEIPRGRHANR
+643 

>member
-1 MSLQKRFKSRYPKA
+1 MSLQKRFKARYPKA

-37 GDEETAVFDDDGKD
+37 GDSEAGEGTTVFDDDGKD

-90 FNSETRESGA
+90 FNSEAATGA
-100 LKDALVQQEIYVTPS
+100 LKEALVQQEIYVTPS
-115 DKFKIKFRD
+115 EKFKIKFRD
-124 IFTDTVITHR
+124 IITDTVITHR

-157 AFFCAT
+157 ASFCAT
-163 TGCGLSRRILFE
+163 TGCGVSRRILFE

-185 TDSELILPPQVRSFF
+185 MDSELKLPPQVRSFF

-208 RRILFELGGVQ
+208 RRILFELGGPQ

-224 PGDSAFSQTENK
+224 PGDTAFSQTENK

-260 RGSNHDL
+260 RGDNHGL

-275 NSGYIKTPFK
+275 NSGYTKTPYE

-324 VSHGLTSAGL
+324 VSHGLTRAGL

-349 GSQVDARSSIS
+349 GSQVDVRSSIS

-372 FLSMVEDA
+372 FSSMVEDA

-435 ATSFMRIGVN
+435 ATTFMRIGVN
-445 SDLNIPVRRSAPK
+445 SDLNIPVRRLPRSTILGLAPLNYHTLVLK
-458 HNFGSGAV
+458 RGWLKAEQRKSRWLKA
-466 KLPHSGV
+466 KQAT
-473 ETQETK
+473 ETQSGSAQNSVTENPAT
-479 ETRVPKSDS
+479 
-488 EAGVKLRTK
+488 AGL
-497 EKQVPKSDSDNKR
+497 
-510 EASEAA
+510 
-516 GEASD
+516 G
-521 SKAGAKLRTHCFNF
+521 
-535 ARDQFE
+535 
-541 CFDYCRRWV
+541 
-550 SLVSFQMNLSL
+550 
-561 LFGAFDLLLSRSDY
+561 
-575 ARTNTGWLNF
+575 
-585 QKIIHPVFIF
+585 
-595 NESTIPSEGLW
+595 
-606 PEPSSELYEF
+606 
-616 ATLRL
+616 
-621 FASFVYDFVAIKS
+621 
-634 PLNLTSLNK
+634 
-643 FEIPRGRHANR
+643 

>member
-1 MSLQKRFKSRYPKA
+1 MSLQKRFKARYPKA
-15 NFADFKTEDF
+15 NFADFKTGDF
-25 FGKPNIFFHNKA
+25 FGKPNIFFQE
-37 GDEETAVFDDDGKD
+37 GDEGTTVFDDDGKD

-100 LKDALVQQEIYVTPS
+100 LKDNLVQQEIYVTPS
-115 DKFKIKFRD
+115 EKFKINFRD

-145 PNFEYFPQQLNF
+145 PNFEYWPQTLNF
-157 AFFCAT
+157 AFFIAT
-163 TGCGLSRRILFE
+163 TGCGVSRRILFE

-185 TDSELILPPQVRSFF
+185 TDSELKIPPQVRSFF

-208 RRILFELGGVQ
+208 RRILFELGGPQ

-224 PGDSAFSQTENK
+224 PGDTAFSQTENK

-242 ERICAEFG
+242 KRICAEFG

-260 RGSNHDL
+260 RGDNHGL
-267 GSVFEYFT
+267 GSVFEYFSY
-275 NSGYIKTPFK
+275 SGYTKTPFK
-285 YPSKETKFEDEGGR
+285 YPSKETKFADEGGR

-349 GSQVDARSSIS
+349 GSQVDVRSSIS

-380 IRNPDISKS
+380 IRNPEISKS
-389 VQRFQLAIE
+389 VQRFQLAIQ

-435 ATSFMRIGVN
+435 ATTFMRIGVN
-445 SDLNIPVRRSAPK
+445 SDLNIPVRRSNQK
-458 HNFGSGAV
+458 HNLGSRAV

-473 ETQETK
+473 ETQ
-479 ETRVPKSDS
+479 DS
-488 EAGVKLRTK
+488 GAGAKLRTK
-497 EKQVPKSDSDNKR
+497 EKQVVKSRTKETQVSKSKTRETRDSETR
-510 EASEAA
+510 E
-516 GEASD
+516 
-521 SKAGAKLRTHCFNF
+521 
-535 ARDQFE
+535 
-541 CFDYCRRWV
+541 
-550 SLVSFQMNLSL
+550 
-561 LFGAFDLLLSRSDY
+561 
-575 ARTNTGWLNF
+575 
-585 QKIIHPVFIF
+585 
-595 NESTIPSEGLW
+595 
-606 PEPSSELYEF
+606 SSETKTVSTSHETNLNVLIIVAGGLAWF
-616 ATLRL
+616 L
-621 FASFVYDFVAIKS
+621 F
-634 PLNLTSLNK
+634 
-643 FEIPRGRHANR
+643 R

>member
-1 MSLQKRFKSRYPKA
+1 MSLQKRFKTRYPKA
-15 NFADFKTEDF
+15 NFSDFKTEDF
-25 FGKPNIFFHNKA
+25 FGKPNIFFHES
-37 GDEETAVFDDDGKD
+37 DEETAVFDDDGKD

-76 THNPNPKLEIPAVP
+76 CHNPNPELEIPAVP
-90 FNSETRESGA
+90 FHSEAGKATEVGEALHA

-134 SSHESRRWLAG
+134 SSHESKRWLAG
-145 PNFEYFPQQLNF
+145 PNFEYWPQQLNF

-163 TGCGLSRRILFE
+163 TGCGVSQRILFE

-185 TDSELILPPQVRSFF
+185 TDSELNLPPQVRSFF

-219 NSLPL
+219 NSLAP
-224 PGDSAFSQTENK
+224 PGDSAFNQTENK

-242 ERICAEFG
+242 KRICAEFG

-260 RGSNHDL
+260 KGNNHGL

-275 NSGYIKTPFK
+275 YSGYFKTPYK
-285 YPSKETKFEDEGGR
+285 YPSKTAKFEDEGGC

-313 ARNQYEYFLCP
+313 ARNQYEYFICP
-324 VSHGLTSAGL
+324 ISHGLTSAGL

-340 IESFCYAIL
+340 IKSFCFSIL
-349 GSQVDARSSIS
+349 GSQVNVRSSIT
-360 GSQGSAIETQRQ
+360 GSQGSSIETQRE
-372 FLSMVEDA
+372 FLSLVEDA

-408 SPGLWLLPSK
+408 SPGTWLLPSK

-435 ATSFMRIGVN
+435 ATSFMKIGVN
-445 SDLNIPVRRSAPK
+445 SDLNIPVRRSVSK

-473 ETQETK
+473 ERKYIELLPVAKPAQVGTSKNNYHETK
-479 ETRVPKSDS
+479 ETRMVKSGKS
-488 EAGVKLRTK
+488 ETK
-497 EKQVPKSDSDNKR
+497 TVYTSHETNLNVLII
-510 EASEAA
+510 AA
-516 GEASD
+516 GGLAW
-521 SKAGAKLRTHCFNF
+521 F
-535 ARDQFE
+535 
-541 CFDYCRRWV
+541 
-550 SLVSFQMNLSL
+550 
-561 LFGAFDLLLSRSDY
+561 LFR
-575 ARTNTGWLNF
+575 
-585 QKIIHPVFIF
+585 
-595 NESTIPSEGLW
+595 
-606 PEPSSELYEF
+606 
-616 ATLRL
+616 
-621 FASFVYDFVAIKS
+621 
-634 PLNLTSLNK
+634 
-643 FEIPRGRHANR
+643 

>member
-1 MSLQKRFKSRYPKA
+1 MSLQKRFKARYPKA
-15 NFADFKTEDF
+15 NFADFKTGDF
-25 FGKPNIFFHNKA
+25 FGKPNIFFQE
-37 GDEETAVFDDDGKD
+37 GDEGTTVFDDDGKD

-76 THNPNPKLEIPAVP
+76 TYNPNPKLEIPAVP
-90 FNSETRESGA
+90 FNSEADNTET
-100 LKDALVQQEIYVTPS
+100 LNTIKDNLVQQEIYVTPS

-145 PNFEYFPQQLNF
+145 PNFEYWPQTLNF
-157 AFFCAT
+157 VFYCAT
-163 TGCGLSRRILFE
+163 TGCGVSRRILFE

-185 TDSELILPPQVRSFF
+185 TDSELKIPPQVRSFF

-208 RRILFELGGVQ
+208 RRILFELGGPQ

-224 PGDSAFSQTENK
+224 PGDTAFSQTENK
-236 YDIPSF
+236 YDITSF

-260 RGSNHDL
+260 RGDNHGL
-267 GSVFEYFT
+267 GSVFEYFSY
-275 NSGYIKTPFK
+275 SGYTKTPFK
-285 YPSKETKFEDEGGR
+285 YPSKETKFADEGGR

-340 IESFCYAIL
+340 IESFCYVIL
-349 GSQVDARSSIS
+349 GSQVDVRSSIA

-380 IRNPDISKS
+380 IRNPEISKS

-435 ATSFMRIGVN
+435 ATTFMRIGVN

-458 HNFGSGAV
+458 HNLGSRAV

-473 ETQETK
+473 ET
-479 ETRVPKSDS
+479 RVVKS
-488 EAGVKLRTK
+488 GTK
-497 EKQVPKSDSDNKR
+497 EKQVVKSKTSEKSKTTETRDSETGDSGAGVTKKT
-510 EASEAA
+510 SETKTVSTSHETNLNVLIIVA
-516 GEASD
+516 GGLAW
-521 SKAGAKLRTHCFNF
+521 F
-535 ARDQFE
+535 
-541 CFDYCRRWV
+541 
-550 SLVSFQMNLSL
+550 
-561 LFGAFDLLLSRSDY
+561 LFR
-575 ARTNTGWLNF
+575 
-585 QKIIHPVFIF
+585 
-595 NESTIPSEGLW
+595 
-606 PEPSSELYEF
+606 
-616 ATLRL
+616 
-621 FASFVYDFVAIKS
+621 
-634 PLNLTSLNK
+634 
-643 FEIPRGRHANR
+643 

>member
-1 MSLQKRFKSRYPKA
+1 MSLQKRFKARYPKA
-15 NFADFKTEDF
+15 NFADFKTGDF
-25 FGKPNIFFHNKA
+25 FGKPNIFFQE
-37 GDEETAVFDDDGKD
+37 GDEGTTVFDDDGKD

-90 FNSETRESGA
+90 FNSET
-100 LKDALVQQEIYVTPS
+100 LNTIKDNLVQQEIYVTPS
-115 DKFKIKFRD
+115 EKFKINFRD

-145 PNFEYFPQQLNF
+145 PNFEYWPQTLNF
-157 AFFCAT
+157 AFYCAT
-163 TGCGLSRRILFE
+163 TGCGVSRRILFE

-185 TDSELILPPQVRSFF
+185 TDSELKLPPQVRSFF

-208 RRILFELGGVQ
+208 RRILFELGGSQ

-224 PGDSAFSQTENK
+224 PGDTAFSQTENK

-242 ERICAEFG
+242 KRICAEFG

-260 RGSNHDL
+260 RGDNHGL
-267 GSVFEYFT
+267 GSVFEYFSY
-275 NSGYIKTPFK
+275 SGYTKTPFK

-299 ASDGNLVPY
+299 ASDGNLVPC

-349 GSQVDARSSIS
+349 GSQVDVRSSIS

-380 IRNPDISKS
+380 IRNPEISKS

-435 ATSFMRIGVN
+435 ATRRMRIGVN

-458 HNFGSGAV
+458 HNLGSRAV

-473 ETQETK
+473 ET
-479 ETRVPKSDS
+479 RVVKSGS
-488 EAGVKLRTK
+488 GAGAKLRTK
-497 EKQVPKSDSDNKR
+497 EKQVAKSKTSEKSKTTETRDSETGDSGAGVTK
-510 EASEAA
+510 ETSGASE
-516 GEASD
+516 
-521 SKAGAKLRTHCFNF
+521 AGAKLRAKT
-535 ARDQFE
+535 
-541 CFDYCRRWV
+541 V
-550 SLVSFQMNLSL
+550 STSHETNLNVL
-561 LFGAFDLLLSRSDY
+561 IIVAGGLAWFLFR
-575 ARTNTGWLNF
+575 
-585 QKIIHPVFIF
+585 
-595 NESTIPSEGLW
+595 
-606 PEPSSELYEF
+606 
-616 ATLRL
+616 
-621 FASFVYDFVAIKS
+621 
-634 PLNLTSLNK
+634 
-643 FEIPRGRHANR
+643 